1 MAKKE
6 DKILWSDEFFD
17 DIHKGDTIYYE
28 NERGQTH
35 SGTAV
40 MQGPMGWLI
49 DIGHSIPKVVNEG
62 YNYLGHSPNEEREKD
77 WLGDFLHG

>member
-6 DKILWSDEFFD
+6 DKILWSDELFD
-17 DIHKGDTIYYE
+17 EIYKGDTVYYE

-35 SGTAV
+35 SGKAV

-49 DIGHSIPKVVNEG
+49 DIGHGIPKVVNEG